1 MTNTQDGVQS
11 ILDRALATLQNGTD
25 IAISS
30 ETVISLC
37 REIQALRSSGARST
51 VRTDDIPLGAIAAFH
66 EVNPLAM
73 NEPYDWPD
81 STLLRVRNALAA
93 AVNVMLA
100 GTQDEPPLKEGPLL
114 LAMAARNARKNAE

>member
-1 MTNTQDGVQS
+1 MSEYIWVKCPNGHGTPGEQHFDYCGLCAECGAVL
-11 ILDRALATLQNGTD
+11 IEIGEPPALKLSA
-25 IAISS
+25 S
-30 ETVISLC
+30 
-37 REIQALRSSGARST
+37 
-51 VRTDDIPLGAIAAFH
+51 VRPEDIPLEAIEAFH

-81 STLLRVRNALAA
+81 STLARVRDALSA